1 MFLTVLLTVPSPVSV
16 KPESPPL
23 MVLMLFQTVPV
34 QDWQT
39 TALSGE
45 FWKVMLETF
54 H

>member
-1 MFLTVLLTVPSPVSV
+1 MFLTVLFAVPSPVSV
-16 KPESPPL
+16 NPESPPL
-23 MVLMLFQTVPV
+23 MVLMLFQFVPV

-54 H
+54 Q

>member
-1 MFLTVLLTVPSPVSV
+1 MFRTVLFTVPSPVRV

-23 MVLMLFQTVPV
+23 MVLMVFQLVPV

-45 FWKVMLETF
+45 FWKVMWETF
-54 H
+54 Q

>member
-1 MFLTVLLTVPSPVSV
+1 MFLTVLLVVLSPVSL

-23 MVLMLFQTVPV
+23 MVLMLLHTVEA

-45 FWKVMLETF
+45 FWNVMLETVQ
-54 H
+54 